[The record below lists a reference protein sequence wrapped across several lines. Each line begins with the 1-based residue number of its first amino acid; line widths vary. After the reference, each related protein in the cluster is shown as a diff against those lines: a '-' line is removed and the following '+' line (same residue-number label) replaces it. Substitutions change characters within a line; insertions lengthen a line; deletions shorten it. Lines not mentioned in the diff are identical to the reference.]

1 MATEVVEELRYKI
14 RTFSVNLESQEEVYC
29 DNKSLVIKS
38 NVTASI
44 LNTRP
49 IVICYHRVRK
59 AQAAGTL
66 RVVLIPG
73 EYNLAH
79 LLTRNKI

>member
-29 DNKSLVIKS
+29 DNKSVITYCIVLLS
-38 NVTASI
+38 V
-44 LNTRP
+44 LNKRP

-59 AQAAGTL
+59 AQDAGTL

-73 EYNLAH
+73 EYNLAR
-79 LLTRNKI
+79 LFTNTKM